1 MLTNLSGRHSEY
13 KTDKNVYTTT
23 LWYFSN
29 CQSSTM
35 LLPAIIL
42 LFTALA
48 RATQARAH
56 LPGPSGPCRVQTTH
70 VELLDSSRVDPFSPT
85 HDKRAIMAT
94 SYVPVNCGHTKFE
107 SYLTPHTEAVTDQ
120 LFRLYGMPNGTTIKG
135 LQIESGFESNA
146 DTSPSDK
153 RYPVIIFS
161 PGLTGSRLYYS
172 LILESVASTGIVV
185 VSVDHP
191 YDASS
196 VDFPDGSVIYGANL
210 SASDPVSLNTRAQDV
225 IFTLDQLHDN
235 PRLIP
240 SSFTGTLELDK
251 VAIVG
256 HSFGGATAA
265 AAMLNETRFA
275 GGLNLDGA
283 LWGPVV
289 EEGLDRPFINFG
301 RANITQQGYD
311 SWEKIWPRLRGFKR
325 LLQLSESV
333 HITFTDFP
341 LIRDASGWPV
351 NVKQGASELL
361 GSLSGLR
368 VRAILT
374 EYIVASATFFITG
387 EKSKLLDGP
396 SSDYPEVKY
405 VA

>member
-1 MLTNLSGRHSEY
+1 MSNQHCRGTSSI
-13 KTDKNVYTTT
+13 TQ
-23 LWYFSN
+23 FSAMAY
-29 CQSSTM
+29 ST
-35 LLPAIIL
+35 IIL
-42 LFTALA
+42 LCAALA
-48 RATQARAH
+48 QAVQAATH

-70 VELLDSSRVDPFSPT
+70 AKLLDTSRVDPFSPT

-107 SYLTPHTEAVTDQ
+107 PYLPPHTEAVTDQ
-120 LFRLYGMPNGTTIKG
+120 LFRSYGMPNGTTIKG
-135 LQIESGFESNA
+135 FRIESGFASN

-153 RYPVIIFS
+153 QYPVIIFS
-161 PGLTGSRLYYS
+161 PGLGASRLYYS
-172 LILESVASTGIVV
+172 LILESVASTGFVV

-191 YDASS
+191 YDTSS
-196 VDFPDGSVIYGANL
+196 VDFPDGSVIYGVNV
-210 SASDPVSLNTRAQDV
+210 SATDPVTLNTRVQDV
-225 IFTLDQLHDN
+225 IFTLDQIHDN
-235 PRLIP
+235 PHLIP
-240 SSFTGTLELDK
+240 SSFTDTLELDR

-265 AAMLNETRFA
+265 AAMLNEPRFA
-275 GGLNLDGA
+275 GGLNFDGA

-301 RANITQQGYD
+301 HANITQLD
-311 SWEKIWPRLRGFKR
+311 NNSWGKIWPHLRGFR
-325 LLQLSESV
+325 RELQLADSL
-333 HITFTDFP
+333 HLTFTDFP
-341 LIRDASGWPV
+341 LIRDVGGWPV
-351 NVKQGASELL
+351 KVKQGTEELL

>member
-1 MLTNLSGRHSEY
+1 MALFT
-13 KTDKNVYTTT
+13 
-23 LWYFSN
+23 
-29 CQSSTM
+29 
-35 LLPAIIL
+35 IIL
-42 LFTALA
+42 LCTALA
-48 RATQARAH
+48 QAVQAGTH
-56 LPGPSGPCRVQTTH
+56 LPGPSGPCRVQATH
-70 VELLDSSRVDPFSPT
+70 LELLDSSRIDPFSPT

-94 SYVPVNCGHTKFE
+94 SYVPIDCKHTKFE
-107 SYLTPHTEAVTDQ
+107 PYLTPHTEAVTDQ
-120 LFRLYGMPNGTTIKG
+120 IIRSYGMPNGTTLEG
-135 LQIESGFESNA
+135 FQVESGFDFD

-153 RYPVIIFS
+153 KYPVIIFS
-161 PGLTGSRLYYS
+161 PGLGASRLYYS
-172 LILESVASTGIVV
+172 LILESVASTGFVV

-191 YDASS
+191 YDGAS
-196 VDFPDGSVIYGANL
+196 VDFPDGRVIYGVNI
-210 SASDPVSLNTRAQDV
+210 SATDPVALNTRVQDV
-225 IFTLDQLHDN
+225 IFTLNQLHDN
-235 PRLIP
+235 RHLVP

-265 AAMLNETRFA
+265 AAMLNEARFA
-275 GGLNLDGA
+275 GGLNFDGA

-301 RANITQQGYD
+301 HANITQLD
-311 SWEKIWPRLRGFKR
+311 NNSWGKIWPHLRGFR
-325 LLQLSESV
+325 RQLQLADSV
-333 HITFTDFP
+333 HLTFTDFP
-341 LIRDASGWPV
+341 LIRDVAGWPV
-351 NVKQGASELL
+351 KVKQGTEELL

-387 EKSKLLDGP
+387 ERSKLLEGP

>member
-1 MLTNLSGRHSEY
+1 
-13 KTDKNVYTTT
+13 
-23 LWYFSN
+23 
-29 CQSSTM
+29 M
-35 LLPAIIL
+35 LLSAII

-48 RATQARAH
+48 RAAQAGTH

-70 VELLDSSRVDPFSPT
+70 AKLLDSSRVDPFSPT

-120 LFRLYGMPNGTTIKG
+120 LFRSYGIPNGTTIKG
-135 LQIESGFESNA
+135 LQVESGFDSNA
-146 DTSPSDK
+146 DTSPNDRKHS
-153 RYPVIIFS
+153 VIVFS

-172 LILESVASTGIVV
+172 LILESVASTGMVV

-210 SASDPVSLNTRAQDV
+210 SAADPVALNTRVQDV
-225 IFTLDQLHDN
+225 IFTLDELHDN
-235 PRLIP
+235 PHLIP
-240 SSFTGTLELDK
+240 SSFKGTLELEK

-283 LWGPVV
+283 LWGPVL

-301 RANITQQGYD
+301 QAKITPEGND

-325 LLQLSESV
+325 LLRLSESV
-333 HITFTDFP
+333 HLTFTDFP

-374 EYIVASATFFITG
+374 EYIVASATFFVTG
-387 EKSKLLDGP
+387 ERSKLLDRP
-396 SSDYPEVKY
+396 SGDYPEVRY
-405 VA
+405 LA